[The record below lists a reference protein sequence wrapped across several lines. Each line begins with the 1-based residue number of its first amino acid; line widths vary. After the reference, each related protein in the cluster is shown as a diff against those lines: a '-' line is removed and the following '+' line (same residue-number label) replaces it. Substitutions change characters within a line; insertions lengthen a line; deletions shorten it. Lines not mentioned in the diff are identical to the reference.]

1 MEHAPT
7 RAMRRANWCV
17 PLVKRRSS
25 RMMIQP
31 LRHDHKE
38 LLESL
43 VSGKLPRNLSW
54 SSVID
59 LIGQI
64 GEVQPHG
71 NDEFIFAVGSQRSF
85 FKRPSG
91 HNLAVEE
98 ISRLRRFLHE

>member
-1 MEHAPT
+1 MERAPT
-7 RAMRRANWCV
+7 RPMRWANWSV
-17 PLVKRRSS
+17 TLIKRKGS
-25 RMMIQP
+25 RTMNQP
-31 LRHDHKE
+31 IRHHDKE
-38 LLESL
+38 LLESF
-43 VSGKLPRNLSW
+43 VGGKLPRNLSW

-59 LIGQI
+59 LIGHI

-98 ISRLRRFLHE
+98 ISRL